1 MAASVAELR
10 EVLARRFPDAVPV
23 RYGTAVPVATGVAAL
38 DRVLPGGGLPRG
50 RLTVW
55 APGGGAAA
63 VLRGACGEVVAGG
76 ERAAWVEVGGGVVG
90 GSGTGGAG
98 GAGEGGALT
107 GVGWRPGVLLWRPA
121 GAVAGLECA
130 EELLR
135 TAGFGLVVLSGAETG
150 RMEAVRLS
158 RAAREGGGA
167 FVLLAGGGVS
177 APLRLTSRI
186 LPEGYRWR
194 PGPFGGPAEVES
206 ALVRVQVNGLGVNA
220 WTEFSLPVV
229 QYELRLSLEP
239 GLVDRRGAGA

>member
-23 RYGTAVPVATGVAAL
+23 RYGTAVPAATGVAAL

-76 ERAAWVEVGGGVVG
+76 ERAAWVEVGEVGGVG
-90 GSGTGGAG
+90 GV
-98 GAGEGGALT
+98 GGALT
-107 GVGWRPGVLLWRPA
+107 GVGWRPEVLLWRPA

-135 TAGFGLVVLSGAETG
+135 TAGFGLVVLSGAEAG
-150 RMEAVRLS
+150 RMGAVRLA

-177 APLRLTSRI
+177 APLRLSSRI

-194 PGPFGGPAEVES
+194 PGPFGGPAEVDS

-220 WTEFSLPVV
+220 WAEFSLPVV
-229 QYELRLSLEP
+229 QHEVRLSLEP
-239 GLVDRRGAGA
+239 GLVDRRGVGA

>member
-1 MAASVAELR
+1 MAVSVAELR
-10 EVLARRFPDAVPV
+10 KILALRFPDAVPV
-23 RYGTAVPVATGVAAL
+23 RYGAALPVATGVVAL

-50 RLTVW
+50 RLTAW

-63 VLRGACGEVVAGG
+63 VLRGACGQVVAGG
-76 ERAAWVEVGGGVVG
+76 ERAAWVEVGGGGWG
-90 GSGTGGAG
+90 GG
-98 GAGEGGALT
+98 GGALP

-121 GAVAGLECA
+121 GAAAGLECT

-135 TAGFGLVVLSGAETG
+135 TAGFGLVVLSGAEAG
-150 RMEAVRLS
+150 RMEVVRLS

-167 FVLLAGGGVS
+167 FVLLAGGSVS
-177 APLRLTSRI
+177 APLRLSSRI

-194 PGPFGGPAEVES
+194 PGPFGGAAEVES
-206 ALVRVQVNGLGVNA
+206 ALVRVQVNGLGVSV

-229 QYELRLSLEP
+229 QDELRLSLEP